1 MLNQSVMD
9 KLGLKSSF
17 HSRKHSEDVY
27 KHVSKAETKYCF
39 FTRTRTRRVVH
50 DSVRKLDS
58 NSCFKRN
65 NEYSESTRKLDAN
78 KSKKVLKALRTQFET
93 HERTRRDEHKQFKEL
108 EHATRRLI
116 IE

>member
-1 MLNQSVMD
+1 MFTNTCL
-9 KLGLKSSF
+9 KLKQNIVSSRA
-17 HSRKHSEDVY
+17 HALEEWYVTQL
-27 KHVSKAETKYCF
+27 E
-39 FTRTRTRRVVH
+39 
-50 DSVRKLDS
+50 KLDS

-65 NEYSESTRKLDAN
+65 NEYSKSTRKLDAN

-93 HERTRRDEHKQFKEL
+93 HERTQRDEHKQFKEL